1 MKIPMPKTDPED
13 PLYNR
18 RALAYY
24 SAINFLVWGY
34 VILVSRC
41 LDWIDTQDVVAF
53 LAFPTTISAAF
64 GGAYLWAAHKEGR
77 NEQI

>member
-1 MKIPMPKTDPED
+1 MKIPVPKTRPED

-34 VILVSRC
+34 VVLCCRC
-41 LDWIDTQDVVAF
+41 MGWMETDDVVAF
-53 LAFPTTISAAF
+53 LAFPTTISVAF
-64 GGAYLWAAHKEGR
+64 GGAYLWAASKEDKG
-77 NEQI
+77 NV

>member
-1 MKIPMPKTDPED
+1 MSLGPKPED

-18 RALAYY
+18 RKLAYY

-34 VILVSRC
+34 VVLLCRC
-41 LDWIDTQDVVAF
+41 TGWMETDDVVAF

-64 GGAYLWAAHKEGR
+64 GGAYLWAANKEDSK
-77 NEQI
+77 NA